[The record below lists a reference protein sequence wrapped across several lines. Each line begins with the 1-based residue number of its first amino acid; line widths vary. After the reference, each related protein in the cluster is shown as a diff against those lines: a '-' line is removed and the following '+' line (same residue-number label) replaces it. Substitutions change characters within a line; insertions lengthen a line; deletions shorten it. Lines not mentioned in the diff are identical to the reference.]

1 MKISDK
7 GLALIEKYEGFS
19 AVPYLCPANKWTIG
33 FGNTFYADGH
43 PVASN
48 DSPLTKEQARIL
60 MKNVLSV
67 SFEPAINR
75 LLPEGVSQNQ
85 YDALVCFAYNVGTGN
100 LASSTLLKKLK
111 ADVPCSDEFL
121 RWNKA
126 GGKELAGLTKR
137 RQDEKALF
145 DSP

>member
-1 MKISDK
+1 MKTSDK

-43 PVASN
+43 PVASG
-48 DSPLTKEQARIL
+48 DAALTKEQARIL
-60 MKNVLSV
+60 MQNVLSV

-75 LLPEGVSQNQ
+75 LLPEVSQNQ

-111 ADVPCSDEFL
+111 AGEPCSAEFL

>member
-1 MKISDK
+1 MKVSDK

-48 DSPLTKEQARIL
+48 DAALTKEQARIL

-67 SFEPAINR
+67 SFEPVLAR
-75 LLPEGVSQNQ
+75 LLPEVTQNQ
-85 YDALVCFAYNVGTGN
+85 YDALVSFAYNVGTGN

-111 ADVPCSDEFL
+111 AGEPCSAEFL

-145 DSP
+145 DSLA

>member
-1 MKISDK
+1 MKVSDK

-43 PVASN
+43 PVASG
-48 DSPLTKEQARIL
+48 DATLTKEQARIL
-60 MKNVLSV
+60 MQNVLSV

-75 LLPEGVSQNQ
+75 LLPTVSQNQ

-111 ADVPCSDEFL
+111 AGEPCSAEFL

-145 DSP
+145 DTP

>member
-1 MKISDK
+1 M
-7 GLALIEKYEGFS
+7 
-19 AVPYLCPANKWTIG
+19 
-33 FGNTFYADGH
+33 
-43 PVASN
+43 ASG
-48 DSPLTKEQARIL
+48 DLPITKEQARIL

-75 LLPEGVSQNQ
+75 LLPTVSQNQ

-111 ADVPCSDEFL
+111 AGQPCSDEFL

>member
-1 MKISDK
+1 MKVSDK

-33 FGNTFYADGH
+33 FGNTFYADSH
-43 PVASN
+43 PVSAN
-48 DSPLTKEQARIL
+48 DAPLTKEQARIL

-67 SFEPAINR
+67 SFEPVLAR
-75 LLPEGVSQNQ
+75 LLPEVTQNQ

-111 ADVPCSDEFL
+111 AGEPCSAEFL

-145 DSP
+145 ESLA

>member
-1 MKISDK
+1 MKVSDK

-43 PVASN
+43 PVASG
-48 DSPLTKEQARIL
+48 DAALTKEQARIL
-60 MKNVLSV
+60 MQNVLSV

-75 LLPEGVSQNQ
+75 LLPLVTQNQ

-111 ADVPCSDEFL
+111 AGEPCSAEFL

>member
-1 MKISDK
+1 MKVSDK

-43 PVASN
+43 PVASG
-48 DSPLTKEQARIL
+48 DAALTKEQARVL
-60 MKNVLSV
+60 MQNVLSV
-67 SFEPAINR
+67 SFEPVLNR
-75 LLPEGVSQNQ
+75 LLPETTQNQ
-85 YDALVCFAYNVGTGN
+85 YDALVSFAYNVGTGN

-111 ADVPCSDEFL
+111 AGQPCSAEFL

-145 DSP
+145 EAP